1 MWDIFMDQ
9 MEQLT
14 AYVPW
19 MLTNGN
25 HEIDWPTGA
34 DRYSING
41 NIDSGALSCMASL
54 SLATSVHFCMD
65 NLQQRLQAGSSAM
78 CFSAKGF
85 SPC

>member
-1 MWDIFMDQ
+1 MQGHGDHVDIFMDQ

-34 DRYSING
+34 DRYGING
-41 NIDSGALSCMASL
+41 NTDSGTFHILLPSHVRTCNARPAMQVSASWQCALSDIAW
-54 SLATSVHFCMD
+54 
-65 NLQQRLQAGSSAM
+65 
-78 CFSAKGF
+78 
-85 SPC
+85 P